1 MRHIIRRSSIILGGA
16 LSACHSFPRSI
27 VLDSSD
33 PRAPHT
39 PCGRVLST
47 QRGAALST
55 LDSLSALEN
64 ASSSGRSAVLWLRGF
79 DLSVREAAVARNAFT
94 SALRSA
100 PPSLRAV
107 VVDDSSDAHAA
118 AKLAAALGVSS
129 DSPFACI
136 IHDFSATR
144 TKYLLNASVTDARA
158 LSSEVELVV
167 SGRSKPTLLGQSR
180 PPADRAPGGGP
191 DAIEVVTDTLE
202 ELVLRFPGR
211 CILVTYSRACDACAA
226 FAPRLRM
233 FSTLLARHAP
243 NTSIRVA
250 RINAAENDI
259 DPEVLPP
266 RAPTPT
272 VLAFQGGRVS
282 GVLRFDIDSGG
293 RARLPSIIQLSHFAL
308 DGLPEGGEVS
318 VALLDA
324 AALAEK
330 EADRIERAFDA
341 LSPYAALW
349 RQETEAA
356 AIGKG
361 SDSNSSPTALG
372 ELKTLLTNAYEF
384 IIDEASLGDASRV
397 EILVNSVRAW
407 KVPVS

>member
-1 MRHIIRRSSIILGGA
+1 
-16 LSACHSFPRSI
+16 
-27 VLDSSD
+27 V
-33 PRAPHT
+33 RAVST
-39 PCGRVLST
+39 P
-47 QRGAALST
+47 RGAALSS
-55 LDSLSALEN
+55 LDSLAALEN
-64 ASSSGRSAVLWLRGF
+64 ASSPGRSAVLWLRGF
-79 DLSVREAAVARNAFT
+79 DLSAREAAAARNAFS

-136 IHDFSATR
+136 IHDFAATR
-144 TKYLLNASVTDARA
+144 TKYLLDAPVTDARA
-158 LSSEVELVV
+158 LSTGVQEVV
-167 SGRSKPTLLGQSR
+167 SGRSKPTLLGQAR

-191 DAIEVVTDTLE
+191 DAIEVVTDTLD
-202 ELVLRFPGR
+202 ELVLRFQGR

-233 FSTLLARHAP
+233 FSTLLTRHAP
-243 NTSIRVA
+243 NASIRVA

-259 DPEVLPP
+259 DPKVLPP

-293 RARLPSIIQLSHFAL
+293 RARLPSITQLSHFAL
-308 DGLPEGGEVS
+308 EGVREGSEVS
-318 VALLDA
+318 AALLDA
-324 AALAEK
+324 AALAEM

-356 AIGKG
+356 ATMSG
-361 SDSNSSPTALG
+361 SASTSAALG

-384 IIDEASLGDASRV
+384 IVDEASLGDAARV
-397 EILVNSVRAW
+397 ESLISSVRAW
-407 KVPVS
+407 KKR